1 MASTKIFLCRRSYRS
16 SLCFE
21 SLPPSV
27 RFSDQKIFYF
37 FLLAYFSANIVHS
50 FAVTNVNFSFLFLC
64 CKPENWNLCFLMK
77 SKNLNIQSSSIHTA
91 ILLLVIRIGASIV
104 IDFLP
109 NGAIVHLFTLSR
121 DVLDK
126 VGTHRFWSIVQ
137 WDCQHLS

>member
-1 MASTKIFLCRRSYRS
+1 MISLYHLSCQSN
-16 SLCFE
+16 LCFCSQRLLIR
-21 SLPPSV
+21 SLN
-27 RFSDQKIFYF
+27 QKIFYF

-50 FAVTNVNFSFLFLC
+50 FAVTNVNFILLCLC
-64 CKPENWNLCFLMK
+64 CKPENWNLCFLIK
-77 SKNLNIQSSSIHTA
+77 SKKLCIQSSSIHTA
-91 ILLLVIRIGASIV
+91 ILLVVIRIGASIV

-109 NGAIVHLFTLSR
+109 DRAIVHLFTLSR